1 MAASKIYTYQIAAL
15 EIYSM
20 DRIQNTALENK
31 IFSNR
36 LLVSIFFIVTLT
48 IVLLAKIFNLQI
60 LQHELY
66 KDEALGNQ
74 MSVLPIIP
82 TRGKIFDRNGK
93 VLASN
98 ELSYMLTITPEKV
111 KNVSDTINNLEKLA
125 IINSDDI
132 SQYKKNRKRYK
143 RFNNIPLKINL
154 SESEV
159 ANFVVNKQFSGV
171 EVEHYYRRRYPN
183 NSSSSHVIG
192 YVSRMSKQDK
202 ALYDEHNYLGT
213 SFVGKSGIE
222 RQYETLLHGTS
233 GRKQIERNVTGRVVD
248 TKTIEAAKS
257 GKDIYLSIDI
267 DLQILAESL
276 LHGRRGSIVAVDI
289 NNGEVLTLVSSPN
302 YDPNLF
308 ANGISQLEYQSL
320 QESLDIPLLNRAIQ
334 GMYPPGSTIKPM
346 VALAGLENGI
356 ITNESKTFCPGY
368 FKLPNVKRKF
378 NDWKRSGHGW
388 VDVEEAISQSC
399 DVFFYS
405 LSDKTGIDILHDNL
419 KYFNF
424 GKKTGIDIPGELGG
438 VLPSREWKKI
448 NKNEPWYRGET
459 LISGI
464 GQGFI
469 TTTPLQLAVATAAL
483 ASRGKIIQPKILK
496 NIRKENSDIEISQ
509 PSSHRQINI
518 NDIHNWEDVL
528 EGMKRT
534 IYSPTGTARRLNRGL
549 KYTLAGKTGTAQVFG
564 LDAEEEYIADQLDER
579 LRDHALFTGY
589 APIENPQIAIAVIVE
604 NAGSGSSK
612 AAPLARLVLDKYF
625 EKLQSN

>member
-1 MAASKIYTYQIAAL
+1 
-15 EIYSM
+15 
-20 DRIQNTALENK
+20 
-31 IFSNR
+31 
-36 LLVSIFFIVTLT
+36 
-48 IVLLAKIFNLQI
+48 
-60 LQHELY
+60 
-66 KDEALGNQ
+66 
-74 MSVLPIIP
+74 
-82 TRGKIFDRNGK
+82 
-93 VLASN
+93 
-98 ELSYMLTITPEKV
+98 
-111 KNVSDTINNLEKLA
+111 
-125 IINSDDI
+125 
-132 SQYKKNRKRYK
+132 
-143 RFNNIPLKINL
+143 
-154 SESEV
+154 
-159 ANFVVNKQFSGV
+159 
-171 EVEHYYRRRYPN
+171 
-183 NSSSSHVIG
+183 
-192 YVSRMSKQDK
+192 
-202 ALYDEHNYLGT
+202 
-213 SFVGKSGIE
+213 
-222 RQYETLLHGTS
+222 
-233 GRKQIERNVTGRVVD
+233 
-248 TKTIEAAKS
+248 
-257 GKDIYLSIDI
+257 
-267 DLQILAESL
+267 LAESL